1 MNPDIEHYWNMRL
14 ERCAEALAAN
24 NFAVYRAETPLA
36 AKAIILGEIMP
47 QIRVASASW
56 GDSLT
61 MRATGIIEAIRENP
75 AIELIETFIPGQPR
89 EAVMEN
95 RRRADKNGAYAEDR
109 GALYN
114 DNLLDLT
121 RRVTRF
127 KQPSAWAED
136 PPTRHAHVISGIE
149 VYQGEKEGELIVH
162 STFVNYRSRV
172 EKDNDL
178 LIGRREDVLRVDGA
192 SFKIARR
199 KIIITQSVLMAKN
212 LNSFL

>member
-1 MNPDIEHYWNMRL
+1 MSAKPNFQEIPVDADTRGRVEQFLYREARLLDNERWDEWLALMSEDIHYW
-14 ERCAEALAAN
+14 
-24 NFAVYRAETPLA
+24 
-36 AKAIILGEIMP
+36 MP
-47 QIRVASASW
+47 
-56 GDSLT
+56 T
-61 MRATGIIEAIRENP
+61 
-75 AIELIETFIPGQPR
+75 
-89 EAVMEN
+89 MEN

-114 DNLLDLT
+114 DNLRDLT

-136 PPTRHAHVISGIE
+136 PATRHAHVVAGIE
-149 VYQGEKEGELIVH
+149 VYQSEQAGEFIVH

-178 LIGRREDVLRVDGA
+178 LVGRREDVLRADGA

-199 KIIITQSVLMAKN
+199 KIIITQSVLMMKN
-212 LNSFL
+212 LNTFL